1 MKPPIYSERIVT
13 FSVIYHPYRRNTERF
28 VRAFGAFE
36 VNLQPG
42 DDVLF
47 TRHHHTYPDKD
58 RTAPLLEMT
67 KLLDQQTDCVCAIL
81 EAPGSSHRPKS
92 KADFAKNVL
101 EALPI
106 FNLGLHRKIH
116 VHRTED
122 QYVRVSAELFGI
134 TLASKMAGPSEKS
147 RRAADHAQALW
158 LSWVF
163 NCLAEDPDQASL
175 VAAFQAWRRVDDLRP
190 VTF

>member
-1 MKPPIYSERIVT
+1 MKLPIYSERIVT
-13 FSVIYHPYRRNTERF
+13 FSVVYHPYRRNAERF
-28 VRAFGAFE
+28 IRAFGAFE
-36 VNLQPG
+36 VDFQPG

-47 TRHHHTYPDKD
+47 TRHHHIYPTKT

-67 KLLDQQTDCVCAIL
+67 KLLDQQTDSVCAVL
-81 EAPGSSHRPKS
+81 EASGGSHRPKR
-92 KADFAKNVL
+92 KADFADDILK
-101 EALPI
+101 AFPI

-134 TLASKMAGPSEKS
+134 SLASKMAGPSEKS

-175 VAAFQAWRRVDDLRP
+175 VAAFQAWHRVDDLRP

>member
-28 VRAFGAFE
+28 IRAFGAFE

-47 TRHHHTYPDKD
+47 TRHHHTYPDKE

-81 EAPGSSHRPKS
+81 EAPGGSHRPKL
-92 KADFAKNVL
+92 KADFANDVL
-101 EALPI
+101 HALPI

-134 TLASKMAGPSEKS
+134 PLASEMAGPSEKS

-163 NCLAEDPDQASL
+163 NCLSEDPDQASL

-190 VTF
+190 ITF

>member
-1 MKPPIYSERIVT
+1 MKLPIYSERIVT
-13 FSVIYHPYRRNTERF
+13 FSVVYHPYRRNTERF
-28 VRAFGAFE
+28 IRAFGAFE
-36 VNLQPG
+36 VNFQPG
-42 DDVLF
+42 DDILF

-67 KLLDQQTDCVCAIL
+67 KLLDQQTDCVCAVL
-81 EAPGSSHRPKS
+81 EAPGGSHRPKT

-101 EALPI
+101 DALPI

-116 VHRTED
+116 VHRTEG

-163 NCLAEDPDQASL
+163 NCLAEDPDQANL
-175 VAAFQAWRRVDDLRP
+175 VAAFQAWRCVDDLRP
-190 VTF
+190 VIF

>member
-1 MKPPIYSERIVT
+1 MKLPIYSERIVT
-13 FSVIYHPYRRNTERF
+13 FSVVYHPYRRNTERF
-28 VRAFGAFE
+28 IRAFGAFE
-36 VNLQPG
+36 VNFQPG
-42 DDVLF
+42 DDILF

-67 KLLDQQTDCVCAIL
+67 KLLDQQTDCVCAVL
-81 EAPGSSHRPKS
+81 EAPGGSHRPKT
-92 KADFAKNVL
+92 KAGFANDVL
-101 EALPI
+101 RALPI

-116 VHRTED
+116 VHRTEE

-175 VAAFQAWRRVDDLRP
+175 VAAFQAWRCVDDLRP
-190 VTF
+190 VIF

>member
-1 MKPPIYSERIVT
+1 MKLPIYSERIVT
-13 FSVIYHPYRRNTERF
+13 FSVIYHPCRRNTERF
-28 VRAFGAFE
+28 IRAFGALE
-36 VNLQPG
+36 VNLQLG
-42 DDVLF
+42 NDVLF
-47 TRHHHTYPDKD
+47 TRHHHVYPSKD
-58 RTAPLLEMT
+58 RTAPYLDMAQ
-67 KLLDQQTDCVCAIL
+67 LLDQQTDCVCVIV
-81 EAPGSSHRPKS
+81 EAPGWSHIPKGR
-92 KADFAKNVL
+92 DEIAKNVL
-101 EALPI
+101 HALPI
-106 FNLGLHRKIH
+106 FNLGIHRKIH

-134 TLASKMAGPSEKS
+134 ALASEMAGPSEKS